1 MLKEGNKAP
10 AFRLPT
16 DKGEEVALKDLKGKR
31 VVLYFYPK
39 DMTPGCTQEAC
50 DFRDASALFKKGK
63 TVILGISRDSVER
76 HQKFREKYQLDF
88 PLLSDEDGKVCK
100 AYGVWKEKSLY
111 GKKFMGIERTTFII
125 GPDGRI
131 EKLFPKV
138 KVNGHI
144 TGVLEAIEAA
154 CKK

>member
-1 MLKEGNKAP
+1 MLKEGDKAP

-16 DKGEEVALKDLKGKR
+16 DEGKEVSLKDCKGKQ

-50 DFRDASALFKKGK
+50 DFRDAGAAFKKGK
-63 TVILGISRDSVER
+63 TIVLGVSRDSVER
-76 HQKFREKYQLDF
+76 HQKFREKYGLDF

-100 AYGVWKEKSLY
+100 AYGVWKRKVAL
-111 GKKFMGIERTTFII
+111 RTKIHGDRAHDFRHRARR
-125 GPDGRI
+125 PHR
-131 EKLFPKV
+131 ENFPKV

-144 TGVLEAIEAA
+144 TAVLESVGNA
-154 CKK
+154 KKK